1 MRLEKVDVYREDI
14 TKVNHVAWE
23 LFTVPTQ
30 HCQCR
35 YLVGLFFVALYH
47 WWRNR
52 PLHRRWGIR

>member
-30 HCQCR
+30 HCQ
-35 YLVGLFFVALYH
+35 YPSLTGFTTTI
-47 WWRNR
+47 NR
-52 PLHRRWGIR
+52 LLEL